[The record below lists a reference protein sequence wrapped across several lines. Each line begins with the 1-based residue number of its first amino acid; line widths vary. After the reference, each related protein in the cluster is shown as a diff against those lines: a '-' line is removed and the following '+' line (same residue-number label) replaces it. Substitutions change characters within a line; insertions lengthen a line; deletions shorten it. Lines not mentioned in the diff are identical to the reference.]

1 MPEFDKLS
9 KRILELIAISKN
21 IIIASHE
28 NPDGDS
34 LGSSLALYHYLS
46 AKGKNVS
53 VFVPNS
59 IAPTYNFLPGIENIH
74 VYSSNSFC
82 SLQNADLFIIVDVN
96 TYARMGLV
104 GDFISQRNTPK
115 ILIDHHLNPIIEPD
129 VALVNTDAS
138 ATCELIYRLI
148 NSDLSFTINKQIATA
163 LYTGILTDTGGF
175 KHDSTTPNSHI
186 ISAMLMKTGI
196 NVNEIYAKIF
206 CQIPHNI
213 YQLIGRAFQSSHLYC
228 DKRLNIMYLTE
239 QDLQEFNASPEE
251 LNNIAEMTLDVKGVQ
266 AGVFIYRHTSFDYYK
281 MSFRSRGNINIRS
294 VAEQYGGGGH
304 FNAAGGKEY
313 KLSLQE
319 LIYDIILKIEPL
331 FIEF

>member
-1 MPEFDKLS
+1 MPEFDQLS
-9 KRILELIAISKN
+9 KSIFGLITESKN
-21 IIIASHE
+21 IVIASHE

-59 IAPTYNFLPGIENIH
+59 YSATYNFIPGIDNVK
-74 VYSSNSFC
+74 VYCSNSFC

-104 GDFISQRNTPK
+104 GDFISRKNAPK
-115 ILIDHHLNPIIEPD
+115 ILIDHHINPTIEPD
-129 VALVNTDAS
+129 LALIDTKAA

-148 NSDLSFTINKQIATA
+148 NSDLSFTINKQVATA
-163 LYTGILTDTGGF
+163 LYTGLLTDTGGF
-175 KHDSTTPNSHI
+175 KHDSTTPSSHI

-196 NVNEIYAKIF
+196 NVNEIYAKVF

-213 YQLIGRAFQSSHLYC
+213 YHLIGRALQSSNLYC
-228 DKRLNIMYLTE
+228 NNKLNIMYLTE

-266 AGVFIYRHTSFDYYK
+266 AGVFIYRHKSFDYYK
-281 MSFRSRGNINIRS
+281 MSFRSRGDINIRS
-294 VAEQYGGGGH
+294 IAEQYGGGGH

-313 KLSLQE
+313 GLSLQE
-319 LIYDIILKIEPL
+319 LIYDIILKVEPL
-331 FIEF
+331 LM